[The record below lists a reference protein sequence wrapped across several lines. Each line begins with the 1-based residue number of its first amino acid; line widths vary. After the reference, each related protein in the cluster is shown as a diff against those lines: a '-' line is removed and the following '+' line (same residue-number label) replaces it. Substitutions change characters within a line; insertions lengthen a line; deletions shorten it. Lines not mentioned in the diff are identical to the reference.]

1 MIVEKVN
8 ISERYKLEGH
18 ATLTCYIHD
27 SYRDNTA
34 DYVMPAVVIAPGGA
48 YAFVSKR
55 EGEPIASYFLAN
67 GYNAFVLDYSV
78 APHCYPTQL
87 LQLAC
92 ATDYVKSNAAQL
104 HIDARR
110 VFTVGFSAG
119 GHLVGSLATQ
129 YNTLNAAF
137 GVELDCKPA
146 AVALCYPVINS
157 RYVFGNSFDNLLSRY
172 GLEERDEL
180 LGKLNL
186 DNAVTCDVPPCFIW
200 TTAQDTAVLPQGALS
215 FATEL
220 LNSGVMCELHMY
232 PRGRHGLATADEQTN
247 EYQPFMDKAHTWLAM
262 CDDFFKSVN

>member
-27 SYRDNTA
+27 TYRDNMA

-220 LNSGVMCELHMY
+220 LNCGVMCELHMY

>member
-92 ATDYVKSNAAQL
+92 ATDYV
-104 HIDARR
+104 
-110 VFTVGFSAG
+110 
-119 GHLVGSLATQ
+119 
-129 YNTLNAAF
+129 
-137 GVELDCKPA
+137 
-146 AVALCYPVINS
+146 
-157 RYVFGNSFDNLLSRY
+157 
-172 GLEERDEL
+172 
-180 LGKLNL
+180 
-186 DNAVTCDVPPCFIW
+186 
-200 TTAQDTAVLPQGALS
+200 
-215 FATEL
+215 
-220 LNSGVMCELHMY
+220 
-232 PRGRHGLATADEQTN
+232 
-247 EYQPFMDKAHTWLAM
+247 
-262 CDDFFKSVN
+262 